1 VKDVGGGFGL
11 KLHAF
16 HAFADEMAIAAIATM
31 LPIPVKYTADRLE
44 AFVSE
49 VCPSTLAVTFLAS
62 R

>member
-11 KLHAF
+11 KL